1 MSTTSGCGQALP
13 LPSDFDYVLWTT
25 RPTGIPPLP
34 NMTLKEQNQQNVRIE
49 SENASSI
56 AFTRA
61 YENTA
66 KAGPVPAGLDVGKA
80 LQPFYVRS
88 SKKLLVFSEQLR
100 NSVSPL
106 PTFLMEYIAGEPHII
121 SSALKGPP
129 KIPSIFLMSL
139 HHDVHFPLHW
149 WSDRVVRD
157 AFENAGSIPAHQ
169 IDAEQTASLVK
180 PEKVFVVD
188 VPKAIKMLGEE
199 PSRPILSPNEW
210 RGASQNLLEAL
221 RLICPPVDPN
231 NPDTKNTHH
240 SEYDLHVKFFAN
252 LEEFE
257 AMYEVWYPVE
267 RELRKK
273 IFSDGLFSLD

>member
-1 MSTTSGCGQALP
+1 
-13 LPSDFDYVLWTT
+13 
-25 RPTGIPPLP
+25 
-34 NMTLKEQNQQNVRIE
+34 
-49 SENASSI
+49 
-56 AFTRA
+56 
-61 YENTA
+61 
-66 KAGPVPAGLDVGKA
+66 
-80 LQPFYVRS
+80 
-88 SKKLLVFSEQLR
+88 
-100 NSVSPL
+100 
-106 PTFLMEYIAGEPHII
+106 MEYIAGEHLKKAESDAEDKAKKDKERAEKEAEKAKANQSILGTKLMKNPHII

-210 RGASQNLLEAL
+210 RAASQNLLEAL